1 MRIRIIAVIA
11 VVAVLIALVSLCVC
25 AAGYEYTI
33 SPSEQFTSVNYG
45 DDLSGI
51 ADKLNMT
58 TDELNS
64 YFNKNCILYLAVS
77 DDAKTQLRLSAF
89 TDNFSSAVVDISLL
103 DEEGLREFKE
113 AVSADNENA
122 FYTESSDGRKF
133 IAVKNTLQD
142 SGGTYTVTQYITICN
157 NKTFYFSGYN
167 EGDDTSDDIKSAF
180 KSLTLRE
187 IPVDNNYDTYI
198 TLIIIG
204 IVVFSA
210 LAIFLVID
218 IIRLNSKN
226 NSFKVQK
233 NED

>member
-1 MRIRIIAVIA
+1 MKIRILAVAAVI
-11 VVAVLIALVSLCVC
+11 LILVSLCVC

-33 SPSEQFTSVNYG
+33 SPSEQFTAVNYG

-58 TDELNS
+58 TDELNV
-64 YFNKNCILYLAVS
+64 YFNKNSILYLAVS
-77 DDAKTQLRLSAF
+77 DDTKTQIRLSAF
-89 TDNFSSAVVDISLL
+89 TDNFSSAVADISLL
-103 DEEGLREFKE
+103 DDDGLREFKE

-122 FYTESSDGRKF
+122 FFTESADGRKF
-133 IAVKNTLQD
+133 IAVKSTLQD

-167 EGDDTSDDIKSAF
+167 EGSDTSDDINSAF

-187 IPVDNNYDTYI
+187 IPVDTNYDTYI

-204 IVVFSA
+204 IVIFSA

-218 IIRLNSKN
+218 IIRLKSKN
-226 NSFKVQK
+226 NSIKVQK

>member
-1 MRIRIIAVIA
+1 MKIRILAVAAVI
-11 VVAVLIALVSLCVC
+11 LILVSLCVC

-33 SPSEQFTSVNYG
+33 SPSEQFTAVNHG

-58 TDELNS
+58 TDELNG
-64 YFNKNCILYLAVS
+64 YFNKNSILYLAVS
-77 DDAKTQLRLSAF
+77 DDTKTQIRLSAF
-89 TDNFSSAVVDISLL
+89 TDNFSSAVADISLL
-103 DEEGLREFKE
+103 DDDGLREFKE

-122 FYTESSDGRKF
+122 FFTESADGRKF
-133 IAVKNTLQD
+133 IAVKSTLQD

-167 EGDDTSDDIKSAF
+167 EGSDTSDDINSAF
-180 KSLTLRE
+180 KSLALRE
-187 IPVDNNYDTYI
+187 IPVDTNYDTYI

-204 IVVFSA
+204 IVIFSA

-218 IIRLNSKN
+218 IIRLKSKN
-226 NSFKVQK
+226 NSIKVQK